1 MHKNANFANFSGHR
15 FHEIDSPEFCT
26 HVTSFTCDRTGTSE
40 CGNFRRKTT
49 IATNC
54 EKTNN
59 LTMISSY
66 LHACP

>member
-40 CGNFRRKTT
+40 CGNFRRKK
-49 IATNC
+49 NYC
-54 EKTNN
+54 N
-59 LTMISSY
+59 
-66 LHACP
+66 